1 MNEFE
6 IFSAAVEIRT
16 VQTGR
21 NSLSRLGWQHR
32 SPDKCRD
39 PVAVCRVGDSFLESP
54 SPALAA
60 VAEAADSADP
70 SGGAPAA
77 VDQPLSGILG
87 DFRIIH
93 EIARG
98 GMGVVYEAEQI
109 SLGRLVALKVLPY
122 ASILDKT
129 QLTRFRNEAR
139 AAASLD
145 HPQCS
150 ACPFG
155 GYRGVSTIT
164 PCN

>member
-1 MNEFE
+1 MNELE
-6 IFSAAVEIRT
+6 IFSAAVEIQDSTDRKKFLEQACGDNT
-16 VQTGR
+16 D
-21 NSLSRLGWQHR
+21 LLR
-32 SPDKCRD
+32 S
-39 PVAVCRVGDSFLESP
+39 VETLLQSAASANSFLESP

-60 VAEAADSADP
+60 VAEAADSADR

-139 AAASLD
+139 AGEL
-145 HPQCS
+145 PW
-150 ACPFG
+150 
-155 GYRGVSTIT
+155 TIRM
-164 PCN
+164 